1 MQWKHEEDMTKPV
14 LTAKE
19 HIESCHS
26 DTSTLRLPNIAILFF
41 MNSGVDYFVEKYN
54 CPLILKKLPRFL
66 QGCPVYQLNNNI
78 CFLDGG
84 RGAPQAVDT
93 VETISILGVKNILS
107 VGMFGAFDNRVEIG
121 DIIVPG
127 KAFVEEGTSLHY
139 YNSIEYAEPDEHIK
153 EIAVSLTSGKSLSIV
168 STDGV
173 YRQTFYKENLWRK
186 KDTVGVDMETSAV
199 LSVSKYLGINTAA
212 MLMASDKHPENSAAP
227 KWTWN
232 MTHEMRC
239 NLFDKAKM
247 VAEAIEQDRY

>member
-1 MQWKHEEDMTKPV
+1 MQWKYEGDITKPV

-19 HIESCHS
+19 HIESSHS
-26 DTSTLRLPNIAILFF
+26 ATTTLKLPNTAILFF
-41 MNSGVDYFVEKYN
+41 MHSGVDYFVEKYN

-66 QGCPVYQLNNNI
+66 QGGPVYQLNDNI

-93 VETISILGVKNILS
+93 VETLSVLGVKTILS
-107 VGMFGAFDNRVEIG
+107 VGMFGAFGSEAKIG
-121 DIIVPG
+121 NIVVPA

-139 YNSIEYAEPDEHIK
+139 YSSIEYAEPDERVK
-153 EIAVSLTSGKSLSIV
+153 EIAISLASGKSLPIV

-173 YRQTFYKENLWRK
+173 YRQTFYKEQLWRK
-186 KDTVGVDMETSAV
+186 KGAVGVDMETSAV
-199 LSVSKYLGINTAA
+199 LSVSKYLGIRAVSI
-212 MLMASDKHPENSAAP
+212 LMASDKHPENSIAP

-239 NLFDKAKM
+239 NLFEKAKR
-247 VAEAIEQDRY
+247 VAEAIEQNGL